1 MPQLRTELIVA
12 RNRKWIPRL
21 RQMLASD
28 KTHFVTVGVGHLVG
42 RDSLIEMLRAKGYKV
57 TGP

>member
-1 MPQLRTELIVA
+1 
-12 RNRKWIPRL
+12 
-21 RQMLASD
+21 MLASE

-42 RDSLIEMLRAKGYKV
+42 RDSLVALLRAKGYKV